1 MWPWGLPLLLQG
13 MHAWE
18 LSHVGR
24 VRLFATLW
32 TVACQAPLS
41 MGFSRQE
48 YWRELPFQSP
58 GDLPNPGINPDFLPC
73 RQILYHLN
81 HQENPPGTMNHISY
95 FSLSIPS
102 VLGRI
107 INEQNTR
114 VKICFCEKPLKC
126 CHKWSFILHF
136 HPPPHRHW
144 IKGSHI
150 GTQDVTISKTQFLT
164 SRNFKSRSRK

>member
-1 MWPWGLPLLLQG
+1 MSSCGPEVSPSCYKVC
-13 MHAWE
+13 MHE
-18 LSHVGR
+18 SLVMLGVSNS
-24 VRLFATLW
+24 ATLW
-32 TVACQAPLS
+32 TVARQAPLS
-41 MGFSRQE
+41 MGLSRQE

-81 HQENPPGTMNHISY
+81 HQGNPPGTMNHISY

-126 CHKWSFILHF
+126 CHK
-136 HPPPHRHW
+136 
-144 IKGSHI
+144 
-150 GTQDVTISKTQFLT
+150 
-164 SRNFKSRSRK
+164 